1 MSFGFGATYCH
12 HQQKKERK
20 KMARNA
26 LHSGFQALR
35 HSAAEIRLTLRGKLG
50 EFGEKTNEPCNRRNH
65 TKRPFLPRLTNK
77 PCPTNCGTSP
87 FSSFKSI
94 FLDSLMIF
102 LFRLK
107 NLSHIPT
114 YLIFIYDCL
123 LDFVLDFSVNSVK
136 KGNFCL
142 LRAQFPPQSIFLYS
156 LIILLPYLL
165 ST

>member
-1 MSFGFGATYCH
+1 MRVHLIYEFWFWCCMLPSSA
-12 HQQKKERK
+12 KKNEK

-35 HSAAEIRLTLRGKLG
+35 HYSAAEIRLTLRGKLG

-102 LFRLK
+102 LFRPK
-107 NLSHIPT
+107 NLFHIPT
-114 YLIFIYDCL
+114 YLFIFLYDCL

-136 KGNFCL
+136 KGNFCPEIS
-142 LRAQFPPQSIFLYS
+142 FVYKVK
-156 LIILLPYLL
+156 
-165 ST
+165 

>member
-1 MSFGFGATYCH
+1 MSFGFGAACCH
-12 HQQKKERK
+12 HQQKKKRK
-20 KMARNA
+20 EKKNGA
-26 LHSGFQALR
+26 LCTPLLGFQALR
-35 HSAAEIRLTLRGKLG
+35 HYSAAEIRLTLRGKLG

-65 TKRPFLPRLTNK
+65 TKRPFLPHRLTNK

-107 NLSHIPT
+107 NLFHIPT

-136 KGNFCL
+136 KGNFCPEISFVYK
-142 LRAQFPPQSIFLYS
+142 AK
-156 LIILLPYLL
+156 
-165 ST
+165 

>member
-1 MSFGFGATYCH
+1 MSFGFGAACCH
-12 HQQKKERK
+12 HQQKKKIK
-20 KMARNA
+20 KNGAQCTP
-26 LHSGFQALR
+26 LLGFQALR
-35 HSAAEIRLTLRGKLG
+35 HYSAAEIRLTLRGKLG

-107 NLSHIPT
+107 NLFHIPT
-114 YLIFIYDCL
+114 YLFIFIYDCL

-136 KGNFCL
+136 KGNFCPEIS
-142 LRAQFPPQSIFLYS
+142 FVYKVK
-156 LIILLPYLL
+156 
-165 ST
+165 